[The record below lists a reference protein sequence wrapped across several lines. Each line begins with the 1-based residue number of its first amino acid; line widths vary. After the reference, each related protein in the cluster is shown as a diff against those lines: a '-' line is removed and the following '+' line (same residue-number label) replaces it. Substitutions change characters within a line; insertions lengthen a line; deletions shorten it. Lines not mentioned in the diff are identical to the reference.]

1 MNKSALELSYSE
13 WLLEKF
19 IPYYCERSK
28 ESRMEDGSVNTLHIY
43 ICPHIIFYKTTAEE
57 WEKVHCARLAKN
69 INSVVADI
77 QKAEH
82 EKYGE
87 AACKNV
93 NTLSLRIGNT
103 REDRIEWLIGIA
115 QEAKLFER
123 VL

>member
-19 IPYYCERSK
+19 IPSYCERSK
-28 ESRMEDGSVNTLHIY
+28 ESRMEDGYVMLCIY
-43 ICPHIIFYKTTAEE
+43 ICPHITFYKTTAEE

>member
-19 IPYYCERSK
+19 IPSYCERSK
-28 ESRMEDGSVNTLHIY
+28 ESRMEDGYVMFCIY
-43 ICPHIIFYKTTAEE
+43 ICPHITFYKTTAEE

-87 AACKNV
+87 AACTNV